1 MDIIIA
7 LKESKQWILKGMY
20 REGHPL
26 LPFSNG
32 GILSPCNKP
41 QPKSF
46 LDLFLC
52 FVHLP
57 FCLFVFDYVL
67 VIVTLI
73 CSTLPEIFACPCSS
87 FWKRSRNPP
96 CYESFI
102 GPGDN

>member
-7 LKESKQWILKGMY
+7 LKESKQWILKGMC
-20 REGHPL
+20 RDGHPL
-26 LPFSNG
+26 FTFQEWWNFELTSY
-32 GILSPCNKP
+32 NKP

-52 FVHLP
+52 FVHLL

-73 CSTLPEIFACPCSS
+73 LLLHQKFLCALVPLFVTGQEIPHVMNLS
-87 FWKRSRNPP
+87 
-96 CYESFI
+96 
-102 GPGDN
+102 